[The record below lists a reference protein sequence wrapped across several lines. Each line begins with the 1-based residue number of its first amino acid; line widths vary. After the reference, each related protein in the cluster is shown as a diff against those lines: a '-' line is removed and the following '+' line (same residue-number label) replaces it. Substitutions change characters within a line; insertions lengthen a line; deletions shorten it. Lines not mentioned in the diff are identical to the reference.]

1 MTDPMQEY
9 KDVENK
15 LIILYLL
22 NRMVLPMSRGQ
33 IVEMVLSGDFMDFFT
48 LQQNLS
54 EMVEMGFLDT
64 SQENASDNNT
74 TRYTTTED
82 GANTLEFFERRIA
95 FGTRQAI
102 IRYANENRQKIKK
115 DYEKTATY
123 FPDENNDEFRVK
135 CGVYEDKRALL
146 ELFIS
151 VDTREQAKFIQ
162 MNWQR
167 NASVLY
173 GQIINAL
180 TTQIE
185 QNETSP
191 NDGENRND
199 PENPG

>member
-1 MTDPMQEY
+1 MTDPMPEY

-33 IVEMVLSGDFMDFFT
+33 IAEMVLSGEFMDFFT

-54 EMVEMGFLDT
+54 EMVEIGFLDA
-64 SQENASDNNT
+64 SQENAADNNT
-74 TRYTTTED
+74 TRYTATED

-95 FGTRQAI
+95 FSTRQAI
-102 IRYANENRQKIKK
+102 NRYANENRQKIKK

-162 MNWQR
+162 TNWQK

-180 TTQIE
+180 TTQIAE
-185 QNETSP
+185 SSVDTEVHISA
-191 NDGENRND
+191 D
-199 PENPG
+199 